1 MQSSWRSSLLIAVS
15 LLFSAYGYAEAA
27 KGAAVPDDSRLR
39 DWIEQNNE
47 DFGSDNGLDFYIYY
61 NDVSDEESYLA
72 VSYIFTTRYDEVFR
86 EYHDSMMGDYFRKRG
101 SSDLGEFYSDS
112 SDPRHYI
119 YVRKS
124 ECRAREFQIVRF
136 AEFLAPD
143 PMHSLDRRLL
153 AGADS
158 RFRAERG
165 RLSAKEIR
173 SLAAIRTFD
182 SLFTDDI
189 VDDTFPDDLRRSDG
203 SHVQLLDAAV
213 SHPFDL
219 PFGMRFVGSA
229 GGAYTYAV
237 KDGSRRAYVRV
248 RYLRGR
254 SRSLRGDGTCELF
267 RQGPHTEGDICREV
281 FAPEYAY
288 EGGGNYERVMQ
299 LSFPDGKRFRLSD
312 VDIES
317 LELNADV
324 RRFRLFLYEP
334 LQPKREEGV
343 YNVLIITVL
352 SLAVL
357 FILLRMIS
365 LIRLRRYLRAAHR
378 LTE

>member
-47 DFGSDNGLDFYIYY
+47 DFSQNSGLDFYIYF
-61 NDVSDEESYLA
+61 NDVSDQESFLA
-72 VSYIFTTRYDEVFR
+72 VSYIFTTRYEDVFR
-86 EYHDSMMGDYFRKRG
+86 EYHDSMMGDYFRRRG
-101 SSDLGEFYSDS
+101 SSDLGEFYSDT

-124 ECRAREFQIVRF
+124 DCRAREYVIVRF

-143 PMHSLDRRLL
+143 ATHSLDRQLL

-158 RFRAERG
+158 RFRQERG
-165 RLSAKEIR
+165 QLNAKAIR
-173 SLAAIRTFD
+173 SLAAVRTFD

-203 SHVQLLDAAV
+203 SHVQILDAAV
-213 SHPFDL
+213 THPFDL
-219 PFGMRFVGSA
+219 PSGMRFVGSA

-378 LTE
+378 ITE